1 MSYGCRTATPRSA
14 APGLRRWWMRADSRA
29 RRPPSAIAR
38 QTFSDQGKLAPV
50 PPAPAPANVNHVTS
64 GFRLRR
70 YPCGSTRGIKD
81 TTNVDAADGIL
92 VVQIRRLGTISR
104 EIFQPAACAALITIC
119 DERVRQCGMRS
130 ASRWP
135 QTIFAGTGFSG

>member
-1 MSYGCRTATPRSA
+1 
-14 APGLRRWWMRADSRA
+14 
-29 RRPPSAIAR
+29 
-38 QTFSDQGKLAPV
+38 
-50 PPAPAPANVNHVTS
+50 VNHITS

-70 YPCGSTRGIKD
+70 YPWYGATRGIKD
-81 TTNVDAADGIL
+81 TANVDAADGIL

-119 DERVRQCGMRS
+119 DQRVRQCGMRS

-135 QTIFAGTGFSG
+135 QAIFAHRILRLVPFRFDGVETGLWIPDVAGFLDANRRYPISFLQ